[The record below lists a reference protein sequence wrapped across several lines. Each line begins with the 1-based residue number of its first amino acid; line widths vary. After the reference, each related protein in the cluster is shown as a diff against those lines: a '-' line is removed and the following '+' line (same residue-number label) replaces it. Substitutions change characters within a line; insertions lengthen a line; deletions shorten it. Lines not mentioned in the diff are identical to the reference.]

1 MKTKAKI
8 TVSIDVVG
16 DVPDPFVIGQAVVL
30 AALQRLQEKLGQAGT
45 QTMARGA
52 FSASMGALQMTQ
64 GDAYVQE
71 YFHQLLHAD
80 AMVAAS
86 AEVRH

>member
-1 MKTKAKI
+1 MKTKI

-16 DVPDPFVIGQAVVL
+16 DTPDPFVIGQAVVL
-30 AALQRLQEKLGQAGT
+30 AALQRLREKLGQAGT

-52 FSASMGALQMTQ
+52 FSASMGALQVTQ

-71 YFHQLLHAD
+71 YFHQLLHAE
-80 AMVAAS
+80 ALTAAG
-86 AEVRH
+86 AEVKH